1 MRFLEDFR
9 SDYYTTHQRKLFMK
23 KTLIAFGL
31 LLGSV
36 AAHADDNIKLV
47 NADNSPLGELC
58 ISAVSSPEGLDVKAK
73 ELGISSAEIASVYCN
88 GKPIRQ
94 FVSQFRASDEPITAY
109 VISAAN
115 QAPETQ
121 ICLAALT
128 SGEEFARLKEAHFSA
143 VKDVEKEITCNNM
156 SLGQFVRKYRAH
168 LAEKATVATASR

>member
-1 MRFLEDFR
+1 
-9 SDYYTTHQRKLFMK
+9 MK
-23 KTLIAFGL
+23 KTLIALGL
-31 LLGSV
+31 LVGSV
-36 AAHADDNIKLV
+36 TAYADDNIKLV
-47 NADNSPLGELC
+47 NADGSALGELC
-58 ISAVSSPEGLDVKAK
+58 ISAVTSLEGLDAKAK
-73 ELGISSAEIASVYCN
+73 ALGISASDVASVYCN

-128 SGEEFARLKEAHFSA
+128 SGDEFARLKEAHFST
-143 VKDVEKEITCNNM
+143 VKDVEKEISCNNM